1 MRTLITTASAMLMA
15 TSAQAHEGHGLF
27 GAHWHA
33 SDAWGFA
40 VLAVLVAVG
49 IWSSRK

>member
-1 MRTLITTASAMLMA
+1 MRMPALLLTALAASPAL
-15 TSAQAHEGHGLF
+15 AHEGHGLF

-40 VLAVLVAVG
+40 VLCVLAAAAWWATRG
-49 IWSSRK
+49 K